1 MTPRDPAAAARM
13 VQHFANLQPPPRRP
27 GRIRRWLYVAV
38 ALVVGMMIGA
48 WVTDTALPK
57 VAHEMQE
64 QGR

>member
-1 MTPRDPAAAARM
+1 M
-13 VQHFANLQPPPRRP
+13 VQHFANLKPPPRRP

-48 WVTDTALPK
+48 WVTDVALPK
-57 VAHEMQE
+57 VSYQVQE